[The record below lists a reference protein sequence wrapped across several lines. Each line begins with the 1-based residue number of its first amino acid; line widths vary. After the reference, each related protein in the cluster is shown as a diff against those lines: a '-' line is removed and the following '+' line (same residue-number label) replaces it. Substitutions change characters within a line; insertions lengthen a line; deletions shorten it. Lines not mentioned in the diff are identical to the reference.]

1 MQKKIKINQYVYI
14 YYCHEA
20 TRGGGGGFTHATT
33 QNNYQLHKT

>member
-1 MQKKIKINQYVYI
+1 MLYVKKNSINK
-14 YYCHEA
+14 YYCHNA